1 MADYRRIADRV
12 ADDIAAGR
20 LQPGDRLPPQRVF
33 ARRRGIAGS
42 TAGRVYAELVR
53 RGLVVG
59 EVGRGTFVRAAPPGP
74 AGRALAE
81 PAGSAPVNLELN
93 YPSAPGQSE
102 LLAAGIA
109 PLLRPDVLTDALR
122 TAPATGTAAAREA
135 AAGLL
140 ATGGWRPAPDRFLF
154 AGNARQAIA
163 AALAHLV
170 RPGGRVG
177 VEALTYPLVKEI
189 AGRLGVTLVPLAT
202 DGQGVRPEAVVA
214 AHRAAPLSAVY
225 VQPTLHNPTSV
236 TMGGVRRAELARV
249 VREADLP
256 VIEDRIWS
264 FLADGDRGEGDF
276 GEDVPPPLALFAPER
291 VFVVD
296 GLSKRVAPGLTVGFL
311 VVPEGRAE
319 GAADALRSG
328 GWTAGRFALEAGVRW
343 IGDGTV
349 GRLVAAK
356 RADAAARQR
365 MVAEHLAG
373 FAVRGDPRAYYAWWE
388 LPEPWRADTFC
399 AAAAERGVAVT
410 GGSAFSVPTV
420 GAGRGPA
427 RGGPVAGAGRRAGAS
442 GPVAGA
448 GPGSG
453 ALADADRVPPRPAE
467 GPPSPRRWGG
477 EGSRAGQPWAAAPA
491 SDCVRLGL
499 ASVPPSEL
507 AGALRTLGEV
517 ARAGP

>member
-1 MADYRRIADRV
+1 MADYRRIADRI
-12 ADDIAAGR
+12 ADDIASGR
-20 LQPGDRLPPQRVF
+20 LKPGDRLPPQRLF

-59 EVGRGTFVRAAPPGP
+59 EVGRGTFVRAAPTAAS

-102 LLAAGIA
+102 LLATGLA

-140 ATGGWRPAPDRFLF
+140 ATAGWRPDPGRFLF

-177 VEALTYPLVKEI
+177 VESLTYPLVKEI

-202 DGQGVRPEAVVA
+202 DGEGLRPEAVAA

-225 VQPTLHNPTSV
+225 AQPTLHNPTSV
-236 TMGGVRRAELARV
+236 TMGAGRRAELACV
-249 VREADLP
+249 VRELDLP

-264 FLADGDRGEGDF
+264 FLAGGKGGPGTGGGTPGCDGGAGAAAL
-276 GEDVPPPLALFAPER
+276 PPLAAYAPER

-311 VVPEGRAE
+311 VVPEGRVG

-328 GWTAGRFALEAGVRW
+328 GWVAGRFALEAGVRW

-349 GRLVAAK
+349 ERLVAAK

-365 MVAEHLAG
+365 LVAEHLAG
-373 FAVRGDPRAYYAWWE
+373 FTVRGDARAYYAWWE
-388 LPEPWRADTFC
+388 LPEPWRADTFR

-410 GGSAFSVPTV
+410 PGPAFSVT

-427 RGGPVAGAGRRAGAS
+427 PGGPAAGAAVS
-442 GPVAGA
+442 
-448 GPGSG
+448 
-453 ALADADRVPPRPAE
+453 
-467 GPPSPRRWGG
+467 
-477 EGSRAGQPWAAAPA
+477 AA
-491 SDCVRLGL
+491 DCVRLGL
-499 ASVPPSEL
+499 ASVPPTVL
-507 AGALRTLGEV
+507 AGALRTLGDV
-517 ARAGP
+517 VRDGP